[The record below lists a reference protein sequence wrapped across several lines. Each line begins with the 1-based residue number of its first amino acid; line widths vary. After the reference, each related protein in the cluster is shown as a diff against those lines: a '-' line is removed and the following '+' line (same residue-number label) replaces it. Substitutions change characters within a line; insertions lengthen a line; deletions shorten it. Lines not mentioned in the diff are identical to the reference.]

1 MNDKKDTAFDSFR
14 GKIEFHVI
22 HISNT
27 EPKKLSFV
35 QINPIAN
42 DLLAPLRTL
51 LGSYGTQTTIND
63 QRLKNYLND
72 LYKNDTHYT
81 NIDLYRNN
89 PKIKYSM
96 NWVISRSQL
105 DSMTSNLKRNTDV
118 HKAYASMDSLFQDS
132 H

>member
-1 MNDKKDTAFDSFR
+1 MKQNSPVCRDCFVL
-14 GKIEFHVI
+14 IHVI

-27 EPKKLSFV
+27 EPKNLRFV

-63 QRLKNYLND
+63 QRLRNFLFG
-72 LYKNDTHYT
+72 LYGNDTHYN

-105 DSMTSNLKRNTDV
+105 DSMTSNLKRNADV
-118 HKAYASMDSLFQDS
+118 NRAYLSMDSLFS
-132 H
+132 ARH